1 MPIPV
6 DVMLNMN
13 LYVDY
18 QTLDQELFDK
28 LSFEV
33 DDPCDDV
40 VHWLSKVLKN
50 KETKDA
56 RR

>member
-18 QTLDQELFDK
+18 QTLDQELFDE
-28 LSFEV
+28 LFFG
-33 DDPCDDV
+33 
-40 VHWLSKVLKN
+40 
-50 KETKDA
+50 
-56 RR
+56 

>member
-18 QTLDQELFDK
+18 QTLDQELLEELF
-28 LSFEV
+28 FEV
-33 DDPCDDV
+33 DDPCDNV
-40 VHWLSKVLKN
+40 AHWLGKMLKN
-50 KETKDA
+50 
-56 RR
+56 

>member
-18 QTLDQELFDK
+18 QTLDQELFDE
-28 LSFEV
+28 LFFQG
-33 DDPCDDV
+33 
-40 VHWLSKVLKN
+40 
-50 KETKDA
+50 
-56 RR
+56 